1 VSGIIRRQIDRP
13 RADVVAKCGRIPTT
27 ILSDMMNR
35 SRAMAA
41 EIKPVKTSVRVAG
54 PAVTVECM
62 VGDNIMSHHAIYLAE
77 PGDILVI
84 DGRGHLDTS
93 IWGGIQTLAAEK
105 QGIVAVV
112 VDGSIRDVEE
122 TRQADC
128 AVFCRGVSPVG
139 PHKGWGGSIN
149 EPIQCG
155 GVSVSPG
162 DIVVGDDDGVVVVP
176 AADAERIIEKSL
188 KRMEEESDW
197 VKRVENGESTVSIL
211 GFDEKLK
218 QLGVEYK

>member
-1 VSGIIRRQIDRP
+1 MSGIIRRQIDRP
-13 RADVVAKCGRIPTT
+13 HADIVTRCGRIPTT

-41 EIKPVKTSVRVAG
+41 EIKPVKTNVRVAG

-62 VGDNIMSHHAIYLAE
+62 VGDNIMSHHATYLAE

-84 DGRGHLDTS
+84 DGRGHLDTA

-122 TRQADC
+122 TRQAGC
-128 AVFCRGVSPVG
+128 TVFCRGISPVG

-155 GVSVSPG
+155 GVAVSPG

-176 AADAERIIEKSL
+176 AADAERVIERSL
-188 KRMEEESDW
+188 KRLEEESDW
-197 VKRVENGESTVSIL
+197 VKRVEKGESTVSIL